1 MTVCCLNT
9 IKCISKLVQLSLGKA
24 STATT
29 ELAQEKGEVQ
39 ITYTEGAVSS
49 NCKFNFPSLFM
60 LSLLSAIVLG

>member
-1 MTVCCLNT
+1 MAVCCLNT
-9 IKCISKLVQLSLGKA
+9 IKCISNLVQLSLGKA

-49 NCKFNFPSLFM
+49 NCEFNFPSLFM